1 MEYGFSLAGAA
12 QRVKKPDEVRDAMY
26 ELRLES
32 DVGLVVIDERL
43 MGDLEEDELSEF
55 QKTWEGML
63 VVLPAPKPRI
73 TEEEDY
79 AAALIRRTI
88 GYHLRLKR

>member
-1 MEYGFSLAGAA
+1 M
-12 QRVKKPDEVRDAMY
+12 
-26 ELRLES
+26 
-32 DVGLVVIDERL
+32 GLVVVDERL
-43 MGDLEEDELSEF
+43 IAALGEDELMDL

-73 TEEEDY
+73 TEAEDY

-88 GYHLRLKR
+88 GYHMKL

>member
-1 MEYGFSLAGAA
+1 MGWEQICKRDQAWNAA
-12 QRVKKPDEVRDAMY
+12 SEALLD
-26 ELRLES
+26 
-32 DVGLVVIDERL
+32 GTCTVVDERL
-43 MGDLEEDELSEF
+43 MAALEEKELIDL

-88 GYHLRLKR
+88 GYHLKL